1 MIIIIIIIKFIII
14 IIIIII
20 KLIIIKLIIR
30 SSIIRNRYF
39 WRTFIPVYSYF
50 CIRKYIMN
58 SHFHFITLDLP
69 KLHTLSF
76 DGMFVLSGNYQ
87 SKYESLINGYESY
100 DNTLIMRSKL
110 N

>member
-14 IIIIII
+14 I
-20 KLIIIKLIIR
+20 IIIKLIIR

-50 CIRKYIMN
+50 CIRKYVMN
-58 SHFHFITLDLP
+58 SHFITLDLP

>member
-1 MIIIIIIIKFIII
+1 
-14 IIIIII
+14 
-20 KLIIIKLIIR
+20 
-30 SSIIRNRYF
+30 
-39 WRTFIPVYSYF
+39 
-50 CIRKYIMN
+50 MN

-87 SKYESLINGYESY
+87 SKYESLINGYKSY

>member
-1 MIIIIIIIKFIII
+1 
-14 IIIIII
+14 
-20 KLIIIKLIIR
+20 
-30 SSIIRNRYF
+30 
-39 WRTFIPVYSYF
+39 
-50 CIRKYIMN
+50 MN
-58 SHFHFITLDLP
+58 SHFITLDLP

-76 DGMFVLSGNYQ
+76 DGKCVLSGNYQ